1 MLQSLV
7 IVRINERRVGRDKHV
22 CWSYE
27 GHANRHNSG
36 IINDPQNLM
45 DLIAFHIY
53 IDIENKFI
61 DRWGVFSGEESKKEG
76 TQGEGTT
83 IGFDEPFVLT

>member
-1 MLQSLV
+1 MRFPGVDFCGEFDQKLLV
-7 IVRINERRVGRDKHV
+7 VGKVLEENSEKPEIVFH
-22 CWSYE
+22 
-27 GHANRHNSG
+27 GHDG
-36 IINDPQNLM
+36 EE
-45 DLIAFHIY
+45 AFHIY